1 MMKKKKK
8 KHNVKNYWRDFIW
21 VVTPKDLVLDSKVRA
36 TWRNSIFHSDGQ
48 MVILRE
54 NLRLNLVFFCIRT
67 NTLLSEPFFH
77 LLDCGVLKK
86 DFKNRLRSSLRM
98 RCMLLGY
105 RFKPR
110 PHGPV
115 LGTAGSVRSIRL
127 SINGCSHS
135 ENQFD
140 ERKQDWPVQR
150 FDLQRLQRLDP
161 IQAEPPLLLLD
172 QQEDKGDSAHRLQY
186 EALMNTLSPDSDGR
200 HISLCN
206 ITA

>member
-1 MMKKKKK
+1 
-8 KHNVKNYWRDFIW
+8 
-21 VVTPKDLVLDSKVRA
+21 
-36 TWRNSIFHSDGQ
+36 
-48 MVILRE
+48 
-54 NLRLNLVFFCIRT
+54 
-67 NTLLSEPFFH
+67 
-77 LLDCGVLKK
+77 
-86 DFKNRLRSSLRM
+86 M
-98 RCMLLGY
+98 RCKLLGY
-105 RFKPR
+105 SFKPR

-115 LGTAGSVRSIRL
+115 LGTAGSVRSVHL